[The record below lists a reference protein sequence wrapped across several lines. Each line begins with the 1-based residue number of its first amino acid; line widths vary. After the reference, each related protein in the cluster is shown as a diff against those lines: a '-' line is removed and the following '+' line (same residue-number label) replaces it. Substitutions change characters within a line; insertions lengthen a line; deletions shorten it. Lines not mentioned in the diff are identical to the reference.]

1 MKGKGRHPL
10 YALTAARVR
19 AEKRPGMHADGGGLY
34 LRVDPSG
41 SRRWVQRIT
50 IRGRRHQLGLG
61 GYPAVSLAEAREA
74 ALANRKL
81 TREGGDPL
89 AHKRRRSMPTFLEAT
104 ARVIELR
111 RGTWS
116 NARYASQWPASLET
130 YAFPTLGDLPVGH
143 ISSADVLTVLT
154 PIWTTIPET
163 ARRVRQRIG
172 VVMDWAIAQGYR
184 DDNPAATALAA
195 VLPKL
200 PRTAAH
206 HRAVPF
212 AQVPETVRAVRES
225 SASLVTQLALEFLV
239 LTAARS
245 GEVRLA
251 TWGEVDLASRVW
263 TIPAA
268 RMKAGREHRVP
279 LSQQAVVALEDA
291 RGLSDDDGLVFPSR
305 HAGKALSDMTLSGLL
320 RRLGIAAVPHGFRSS
335 FRDWAAERTDA
346 PRAVMEAALAHVVA
360 NSTEAA
366 YFRSDLFDRRRRL
379 MEQWGEYVGG
389 GRLGQQPFDT
399 VSPGIMT

>member
-1 MKGKGRHPL
+1 M
-10 YALTAARVR
+10 AA
-19 AEKRPGMHADGGGLY
+19 
-34 LRVDPSG
+34 
-41 SRRWVQRIT
+41 I
-50 IRGRRHQLGLG
+50 
-61 GYPAVSLAEAREA
+61 
-74 ALANRKL
+74 
-81 TREGGDPL
+81 
-89 AHKRRRSMPTFLEAT
+89 
-104 ARVIELR
+104 
-111 RGTWS
+111 
-116 NARYASQWPASLET
+116 
-130 YAFPTLGDLPVGH
+130 
-143 ISSADVLTVLT
+143 
-154 PIWTTIPET
+154 
-163 ARRVRQRIG
+163 
-172 VVMDWAIAQGYR
+172 
-184 DDNPAATALAA
+184 
-195 VLPKL
+195 LPKL

-279 LSQQAVVALEDA
+279 LSQQAVAALEDA

-346 PRAVMEAALAHVVA
+346 PRAVMDAALAHVVA

-366 YFRSDLFDRRRRL
+366 YFRSDLFDRRRQL